1 MRLGARLLLLGGAVV
16 AAASPPSIAWAHGV
30 GVRGDLPVPASLA
43 AAGAAV
49 VLVASFAA
57 LAALWPRPRLAAAA
71 TGRPVP
77 GGDRVVGW
85 LAWPLRLLG
94 VAAFIAAFGA
104 TLAGPGDPTQNFAA
118 VAIYVGLWVGVLV
131 ASAVLGD
138 VWSALSPFETAAAVG
153 RLSRGHHPDAAAQP
167 LSRAGVWPGV
177 VLLAGFVWLELVH
190 PTPGEPTV
198 LLAAMALYTGV
209 IAVGALWWGRGWIR
223 SAEGFGVLFRL
234 VAAMAPLHRNSGRLR
249 LRWPLT
255 GLTRV
260 EASPS
265 TTALI
270 LLVLGAT
277 TFDGVTRQP
286 FWQALAGEQTGWAA
300 VPLAT
305 AGLVVTVEVVAGV
318 YWLAMREGA
327 RITERRT
334 GELAHAFAHS
344 LVPIVVA
351 YAIAHYFSL
360 LAFQGQQLLA
370 LASDP
375 LDAGWNLLGTAH
387 WSVDYALIS
396 PTAIAWVQVGAI
408 VLGHVAGVVLAHD
421 RAVALLPGPT
431 ATRSQVPLLFA
442 MVVYTIGGL
451 LLLLSGG

>member
-1 MRLGARLLLLGGAVV
+1 M
-16 AAASPPSIAWAHGV
+16 
-30 GVRGDLPVPASLA
+30 
-43 AAGAAV
+43 
-49 VLVASFAA
+49 
-57 LAALWPRPRLAAAA
+57 
-71 TGRPVP
+71 
-77 GGDRVVGW
+77 
-85 LAWPLRLLG
+85 
-94 VAAFIAAFGA
+94 
-104 TLAGPGDPTQNFAA
+104 
-118 VAIYVGLWVGVLV
+118 
-131 ASAVLGD
+131 
-138 VWSALSPFETAAAVG
+138 
-153 RLSRGHHPDAAAQP
+153 
-167 LSRAGVWPGV
+167 
-177 VLLAGFVWLELVH
+177 
-190 PTPGEPTV
+190 
-198 LLAAMALYTGV
+198 
-209 IAVGALWWGRGWIR
+209 
-223 SAEGFGVLFRL
+223 LFR
-234 VAAMAPLHRNSGRLR
+234 S
-249 LRWPLT
+249 
-255 GLTRV
+255 
-260 EASPS
+260 
-265 TTALI
+265 
-270 LLVLGAT
+270 
-277 TFDGVTRQP
+277 
-286 FWQALAGEQTGWAA
+286 
-300 VPLAT
+300 
-305 AGLVVTVEVVAGV
+305 EVVAGV

-451 LLLLSGG
+451 VLLLSGG